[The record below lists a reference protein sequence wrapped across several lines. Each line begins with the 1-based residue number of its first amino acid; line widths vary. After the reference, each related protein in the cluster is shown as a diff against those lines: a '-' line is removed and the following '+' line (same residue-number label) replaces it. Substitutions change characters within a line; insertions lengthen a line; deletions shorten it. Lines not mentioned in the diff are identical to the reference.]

1 MSCSFTSALESVS
14 FTYNCPAI
22 HAIIYLIKILLIA
35 TEAIIW
41 YNNYALSHSRESFS
55 DSAFAAAGQLAVG
68 APQSNA
74 QSARANNNGLAG
86 IAADVDEN
94 AEVGSGC

>member
-1 MSCSFTSALESVS
+1 MVTISLVAVT
-14 FTYNCPAI
+14 AI
-22 HAIIYLIKILLIA
+22 FAATIAIG
-35 TEAIIW
+35 T
-41 YNNYALSHSRESFS
+41 FS

-86 IAADVDEN
+86 IAADVGEN
-94 AEVGSGC
+94 AEVGNICVNALSSSSGC